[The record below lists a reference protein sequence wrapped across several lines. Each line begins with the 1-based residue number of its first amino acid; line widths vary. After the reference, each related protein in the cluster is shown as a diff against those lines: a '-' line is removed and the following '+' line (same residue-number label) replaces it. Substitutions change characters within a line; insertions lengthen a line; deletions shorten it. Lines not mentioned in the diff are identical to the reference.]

1 MNGSALDSFSG
12 APPTSRESFAYEAL
26 REAILSGQLKPNET
40 ISQTAIAE
48 KLGVSPIP
56 VRAAISRL
64 VAEGLMSQEP
74 HHSPRVSSFSH
85 DNLEEILMVRSHL
98 EVMATRMAVPAIQPE
113 NLSELRS
120 LLGQM
125 GEVLKAQELHLFG
138 SLNKAFHLKIYESCR
153 YPLLRQMIVD
163 LWDKADMHR
172 SRSMF
177 SLIPGLA
184 EESHAEHAELLRLI
198 EAKQADLAADLLE
211 RHKVRALT
219 LFLQVIQE
227 QES

>member
-1 MNGSALDSFSG
+1 MKGTALDSFSG
-12 APPTSRESFAYEAL
+12 APPTSRENFVYEAL
-26 REAILSGQLKPNET
+26 KEAILSGQLKPNDT
-40 ISQTAIAE
+40 IGQTTIAE

-64 VAEGLMSQEP
+64 IAEGLMCQEL

-85 DNLEEILMVRSHL
+85 DNLEEVLMVRMHL
-98 EVMATRMAVPAIQPE
+98 EVLATKLAVPAIQPE
-113 NLSELRS
+113 HLSELRS

-125 GEVLKAQELHLFG
+125 GEVLKTQELYHFG
-138 SLNKAFHLKIYESCR
+138 SLNKAFHLKLYESCR
-153 YPLLRQMIVD
+153 YPLLRKMIKD

-184 EESHAEHAELLRLI
+184 EESYAEHTELLQLV
-198 EAKQADLAADLLE
+198 EAKQADLAAALLE

-219 LFLQVIQE
+219 LFLRVIQE
-227 QES
+227 QQL